1 MRVLQGI
8 AIIIIIILIY
18 VVITHYINTGT
29 GKDDDIVKEDN
40 KCDQTPFTS
49 NGSGDWINKVGEND
63 KAVNSPDCYKTS
75 KCDKIME
82 SFEIFA
88 FDDVINSYIQ
98 TNKQGLVLVLD
109 HNKGTS

>member
-1 MRVLQGI
+1 M
-8 AIIIIIILIY
+8 
-18 VVITHYINTGT
+18 IN
-29 GKDDDIVKEDN
+29 DDVMDYYYDLKVYKSDIEVYLGQDLSDEE
-40 KCDQTPFTS
+40 F
-49 NGSGDWINKVGEND
+49 
-63 KAVNSPDCYKTS
+63 
-75 KCDKIME
+75 DKIME